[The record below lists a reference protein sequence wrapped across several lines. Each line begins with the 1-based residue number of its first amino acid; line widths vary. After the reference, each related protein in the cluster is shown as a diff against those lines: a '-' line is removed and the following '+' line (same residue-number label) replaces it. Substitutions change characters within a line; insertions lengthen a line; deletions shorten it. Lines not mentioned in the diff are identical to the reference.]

1 MDSIRQMR
9 EGSQQVLKLAEDL
22 ESLYSMGYTNLE
34 QNLIRYRK
42 FNVDHI
48 MNILEDYFYNPDDI
62 VQGGNMVPTS

>member
-1 MDSIRQMR
+1 MDAVRQMR
-9 EGSQQVLKLAEDL
+9 EGPQQVLKLAEVL

-48 MNILEDYFYNPDDI
+48 MNILEDYLNNPDDI

>member
-1 MDSIRQMR
+1 MDAVRQMR
-9 EGSQQVLKLAEDL
+9 EGPQQVLKLAEDL
-22 ESLYSMGYTNLE
+22 ELLLNMGYNNLE

-48 MNILEDYFYNPDDI
+48 HNILKDYEDNPDDI